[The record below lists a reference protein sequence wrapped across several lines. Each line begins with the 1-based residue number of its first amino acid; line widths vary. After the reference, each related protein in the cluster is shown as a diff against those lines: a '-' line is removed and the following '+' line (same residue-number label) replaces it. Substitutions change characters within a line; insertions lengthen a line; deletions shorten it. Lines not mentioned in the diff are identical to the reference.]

1 MCRLNVSR
9 QKRGRRQVRV
19 KRRDGNRDLYNCIRM
34 VPKSLLFAPCHS
46 VPCYLDRIGC
56 TRE

>member
-1 MCRLNVSR
+1 M
-9 QKRGRRQVRV
+9 
-19 KRRDGNRDLYNCIRM
+19 KRRDGIRDLYNCIRM
-34 VPKSLLFAPCHS
+34 VPNSLLFAPCHS